1 MHGKTKL
8 GAFLFAMLLPAL
20 AGTALAA
27 TVGTGPGPTGPAQL
41 PNTGINTDAHFPPGV
56 DPVCG
61 VRITVYGSKPVNFYT
76 GGRMPAEWLPP
87 DIVEDPPNS
96 GYWTITFRDKVNG
109 KCFDRN
115 DPRWWECGVFKGIHF
130 GFYTSDPVVNLLNPD
145 SSVWSQVG
153 PPCVFF
159 TPNGEVPCTG
169 LTSHGV
175 HAGQIAILNATPGA
189 AAAAAA
195 VPTRDSVSADTGA
208 QTLSIQNV
216 RIAVAPD
223 MVAINDLG
231 PCAQQ
236 ALAWQDVQL
245 ADSTLPP
252 SDGGVGTLNVPIPDN
267 ILAQQGWAVMVYDVV
282 DSATGEVLTSS
293 TLDFPLHQ

>member
-1 MHGKTKL
+1 MHGKTKV

-27 TVGTGPGPTGPAQL
+27 TVGTAPGPTGPAQL
-41 PNTGINTDAHFPPGV
+41 PNTGINTDASFPVGV
-56 DPVCG
+56 DPICG
-61 VRITVYGSKPVNFYT
+61 IKITVYGSKPVNFY
-76 GGRMPAEWLPP
+76 GGSGTRMPADWLPP

-115 DPRWWECGVFKGIHF
+115 DPMWWECGVFKGIHF

-145 SSVWSQVG
+145 SSVWSKVG
-153 PPCVFF
+153 PPCVFL

-175 HAGQIAILNATPGA
+175 HGGQVAILNATPSA
-189 AAAAAA
+189 AASAVAARVRAKA
-195 VPTRDSVSADTGA
+195 GA
-208 QTLSIQNV
+208 PGLSIQNA

-223 MVAINDLG
+223 MIAINDLG

-236 ALAWQDVQL
+236 ALQWQDLEL
-245 ADSTLPP
+245 ADSVLPP
-252 SDGGVGTLNVPIPDN
+252 SDGKVGTLSVPIPDN
-267 ILAQQGWAVMVYDVV
+267 ILAQKGWAVMVYDVV
-282 DSATGEVLTSS
+282 DSETGEVLTTS
-293 TLDFPLHQ
+293 TLDFPLP